1 MMGHR
6 HLLEDDCRCVGGPFN
21 ETEYVNPYVNGYE
34 RGQHYGP
41 GLIIRGKYRLSMEAP
56 ASAAKVWHPLQ
67 DQVYFPLI
75 PFFADG

>member
-6 HLLEDDCRCVGGPFN
+6 VLLEDDCRCVCVPFN

-34 RGQHYGP
+34 KSQHYGP
-41 GLIIRGKYRLSMEAP
+41 GLIIRGKYRLSLEAP

-67 DQVYFPLI
+67 DQVYFPLM
-75 PFFADG
+75 PFFANG